1 VEAQLWDADHLDR
14 IDLIVSWPRNCDY
27 PLWRKFLRD
36 NRHRFARV
44 LVVFTDHAGE
54 DISGWVR
61 SVLDATCLDSPPV
74 REDWRDTAV
83 NHALDHSDAEWVW
96 FTEQDFLITDPD
108 RFWTQT
114 VWAEK
119 PLGWQEHDDRWHPSC
134 LFVPRSVIDKT
145 SRYFGTVPVDHFY
158 AFGQEV
164 NAISPIQILQGG
176 FEHLQGTSQNHWL
189 IDSGIDQGVFK
200 RDRFRRY
207 LADCLAADVP
217 LHPGWRDRAIRERE
231 RSP

>member
-1 VEAQLWDADHLDR
+1 MAGG
-14 IDLIVSWPRNCDY
+14 IDLVVSWPRNCDY
-27 PLWRKFLRD
+27 PLWRRFLQDERQ
-36 NRHRFARV
+36 RFAKV

-61 SVLDATCLDSPPV
+61 DHLDATCFDSHTSG
-74 REDWRDTAV
+74 DWRDAAV
-83 NHALDHSDAEWVW
+83 NLALDHSDAPWVW

-108 RFWTQT
+108 WFWDLRLTG
-114 VWAEK
+114 

-134 LFVPRSVIDKT
+134 LFVPREIVERT
-145 SRYFGTVPVDHFY
+145 SRDFGPEPVDHFY
-158 AFGQEV
+158 RFGQEV
-164 NAISPIQILQGG
+164 NAIQPIKTLRGG

-189 IDSGIDQGVFK
+189 IDSGIDDGVFK
-200 RDRFRRY
+200 RERFRRY
-207 LADCLAADVP
+207 LLACLEADVP